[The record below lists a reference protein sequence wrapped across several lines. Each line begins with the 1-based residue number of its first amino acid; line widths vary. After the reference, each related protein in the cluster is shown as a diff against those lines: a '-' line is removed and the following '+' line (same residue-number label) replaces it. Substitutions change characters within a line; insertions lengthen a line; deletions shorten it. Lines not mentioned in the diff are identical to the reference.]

1 MLRRWTALS
10 LAVEHGWGGQNSAAK
25 AEELYG
31 NLLEWFYTCKGALL
45 CSALCPGLSHFHALW
60 LSGTPFWGPASTLA
74 NADKASRHATYGPL

>member
-25 AEELYG
+25 VEELYG

-45 CSALCPGLSHFHALW
+45 CSALCPGLSNFHALW
-60 LSGTPFWGPASTLA
+60 LFDMPFGGPAS
-74 NADKASRHATYGPL
+74 